1 MNASTPQVGPA
12 VALSAGLTVLTVD
25 PTAHLTDEQ
34 KTWRKV
40 KMVPSGMEGVGLL
53 VPVETPDP
61 VAPPVTPRAVLS
73 AVADMLATGYA
84 GSAEAIFAK
93 LRTSGLT
100 LKPVIGDDGVLHVT
114 IASA

>member
-1 MNASTPQVGPA
+1 MNVPTTQDSPA
-12 VALSAGLTVLTVD
+12 VAQSEGFTVLTVH
-25 PTAHLTDEQ
+25 PTAHLTEEQ
-34 KTWRKV
+34 KTWRRLKL
-40 KMVPSGMEGVGLL
+40 VPGREGEGLL
-53 VPVETPDP
+53 VPVDTPDP
-61 VAPPVTPRAVLS
+61 VAPPVASRAVLS

-93 LRTSGLT
+93 LRTSGLA